1 MALRQIWLAQQ
12 IAELEQQRTDMRA
25 KIASVSARR
34 VAWQSREAA
43 AEAPYYRRTGRLK
56 DALWNLPTAQGTKI
70 TINYPLHI
78 RFLDMKKGR
87 KGKRKKRYAPI
98 YNKYVYGYLKAD
110 VHRKLNR
117 LVPSIMINAIEDT
130 FE

>member
-1 MALRQIWLAQQ
+1 
-12 IAELEQQRTDMRA
+12 
-25 KIASVSARR
+25 
-34 VAWQSREAA
+34 
-43 AEAPYYRRTGRLK
+43 
-56 DALWNLPTAQGTKI
+56 
-70 TINYPLHI
+70 
-78 RFLDMKKGR
+78 MKKGR
-87 KGKRKKRYAPI
+87 KGKKKKRYAPI

>member
-1 MALRQIWLAQQ
+1 MFADEFKHEVGRYLESQTEKLFVRQ
-12 IAELEQQRTDMRA
+12 
-25 KIASVSARR
+25 
-34 VAWQSREAA
+34 REAA
-43 AEAPYYRRTGRLK
+43 ADAPYYRRTGRLR

-78 RFLDMKKGR
+78 RFLDMKKSR
-87 KGKRKKRYAPI
+87 KGKKRRRYAPI

>member
-1 MALRQIWLAQQ
+1 MFADEFKHEVGTYLTKQ
-12 IAELEQQRTDMRA
+12 A
-25 KIASVSARR
+25 KLLLGHQTAINASTY
-34 VAWQSREAA
+34 EKK
-43 AEAPYYRRTGRLK
+43 TGRLTT
-56 DALWNLPTAQGTKI
+56 ALASTPSGSGFHVTVK
-70 TINYPLHI
+70 YPLHI